1 MKAAINDDAC
11 GQCGS
16 VPTIFNQS
24 AMHSWP
30 QNCFTA
36 SGMDTP
42 PSDELHRANC
52 SWLHVST
59 DVQSLHRIAL
69 TVRSTV
75 VSETLFSEG
84 DCLGSGGI
92 VQIDDRTGR
101 GGFSGGQESS
111 IRHELESR

>member
-1 MKAAINDDAC
+1 MPAGNVEAFQPSLVKARYTAGPKTALPPAEWIPRPVMNSI
-11 GQCGS
+11 GQAA
-16 VPTIFNQS
+16 V
-24 AMHSWP
+24 
-30 QNCFTA
+30 
-36 SGMDTP
+36 D
-42 PSDELHRANC
+42 
-52 SWLHVST
+52 LHVST

-101 GGFSGGQESS
+101 GGFSGE
-111 IRHELESR
+111 